1 MNNIKH
7 PYGNFRSTVL
17 KSFKKFL
24 QKIIKFFVNFFCKLD
39 SNDEIIISSATHC
52 PWLKDRKFLTFFK
65 ITNFFIIFSAL
76 VRAFLGSK

>member
-24 QKIIKFFVNFFCKLD
+24 QKIIKFFVNFFCELD

-52 PWLKDRKFLTFFK
+52 PWLKDRKFLTFFLK
-65 ITNFFIIFSAL
+65 KSIIL
-76 VRAFLGSK
+76 LY